1 METHHGD
8 SEGHQSAVQ
17 QKGTRHRCNT
27 RRSIHVRR
35 PYPLPETG
43 RHLPI
48 HVGGSCH
55 TPGLQAYSIV
65 HLYKRKGNRQSC
77 DNHRGISLLS
87 KAGKIIVRVL
97 LNRFIQHLE
106 QGHLLESEC
115 GFRAGGGTVDMIIA
129 ATQIQEKC
137 QKQNRDLYTTFV
149 DLTKAFDTVRR
160 QRFSGR

>member
-1 METHHGD
+1 METQKAISQLSSRKAPGID
-8 SEGHQSAVQ
+8 AIPAEVYTSGGPILSQKLVDIFQSMWEEVVIPQ
-17 QKGTRHRCNT
+17 DFK
-27 RRSIHVRR
+27 
-35 PYPLPETG
+35 
-43 RHLPI
+43 
-48 HVGGSCH
+48 H
-55 TPGLQAYSIV
+55 TSIV
-65 HLYKRKGNRQSC
+65 HLYKRKCNRQSC

-115 GFRAGGGTVDMIIA
+115 GFRAGGGTVDTIFA